1 MPILTT
7 GNTNV
12 ARCFKIHELA
22 CPEFVVGQG
31 VCAYLLACLPLDL
44 PILNDDWHVETDD
57 PLYADAHNFYKVEL
71 WGGERIGR
79 IELC

>member
-1 MPILTT
+1 MPMRTT

-12 ARCFKIHELA
+12 AQCLKIHEMA

-44 PILNDDWHVETDD
+44 SILKDDWH
-57 PLYADAHNFYKVEL
+57 AD
-71 WGGERIGR
+71 
-79 IELC
+79 